1 MDNDFQ
7 TRTFEYRPC
16 AEQRGGTQR
25 PDAVHP
31 VAVIGAGPVGLATA
45 IDLAQQ
51 GVPVVLLDED
61 CTLSTGSRAIC
72 FAKRTLDIF
81 DRLGC
86 AERLMDKGVRW
97 QVGKVFFDRELVY
110 SFDLLPETGHHRP
123 AFINLQQYYLE
134 GFLVERAAE
143 LDGLE
148 LRWKHRVGALAPC
161 ADHVALTVETPDG
174 PYEMRARYVVVA
186 DGARSPVRRMMGLE
200 SKGRTF
206 RDRFL
211 IADVRMAAAF
221 PSERWFW
228 FDPPFNRNQSVLL
241 HRQPDNVWRID
252 FQLGW
257 DADPDVEK
265 QPERVIPRIKA
276 LLGDDVEFALEW
288 VSVYTFS
295 CQRMDTFRH
304 GRVLFA
310 GDAAHRVSPFGARGA
325 NSGVQDA
332 DNLAWKLRLVLDGT
346 APEALLDTYASER
359 EAAADENILNSSR
372 STDFI
377 TPKTPASRTFRDGV
391 LRLARH
397 HGFARQLVNSG
408 RLSVPAVLT
417 ASPLNTPDAALFAGT
432 MVPGAP
438 CSDAPAG
445 DGWLLRHVGGDF
457 TVMVFG
463 DERGLRPE
471 ALTALAGIDTQ
482 GVPLRVLC
490 VVPRA
495 SAPTLLSPDAVVVE
509 DTEGLIARRYD
520 GQPGTCY
527 LLRPDQHVCAR
538 WRDVDAAGIE
548 AALRRALCRQAPLP
562 AAATS
567 GQTDVAPDAAVAA
580 QLLTDP
586 HLDRPD
592 DVYEALID
600 MHRDLTDAQSQSANA
615 HLILLLANHIGNG
628 AVLREAMALARR
640 ATVDA
645 STERAAADAI
655 AALPVTPVA
664 A

>member
-1 MDNDFQ
+1 MDINFQ
-7 TRTFEYRPC
+7 ARTFEYRP
-16 AEQRGGTQR
+16 ASEQRAQADQPVG
-25 PDAVHP
+25 VHP

-61 CTLSTGSRAIC
+61 HTLSTGSRAIC

-86 AERLMDKGVRW
+86 AERLIDKGVRW

-143 LDGLE
+143 LQGLE
-148 LRWKHRVGALAPC
+148 LRWKNRVSALTPC
-161 ADHVALTVETPDG
+161 ADHVTLTVETPDG
-174 PYEMRARYVVVA
+174 PYDMRARYVVVA

-211 IADVRMAAAF
+211 IADVKMAAAF

-257 DADPDVEK
+257 DADPEVEK

-276 LLGDDVEFALEW
+276 LLGDDVEFDLEW

-346 APEALLDTYASER
+346 APDRLLDTYASER

-377 TPKTPASRTFRDGV
+377 TPKTPVSRTFRDGV

-408 RLSVPAVLT
+408 RLSVPAVLS
-417 ASPLNTPDAALFAGT
+417 ASPLNTPDAATFAGT

-438 CSDAPAG
+438 CCDAPARFG
-445 DGWLLRHVGGDF
+445 GRDGWLLGHLGNGF
-457 TVMVFG
+457 ALMVFG
-463 DERGLRPE
+463 GADGLGARTSSALERM
-471 ALTALAGIDTQ
+471 DTR
-482 GVPLRVLC
+482 GVPLRLLC
-490 VVPRA
+490 VLPAGGTAASVPRNA
-495 SAPTLLSPDAVVVE
+495 TIVE

-538 WRDVDAAGIE
+538 WREADAARIGT
-548 AALRRALCRQAPLP
+548 ALRRALCLEPASS
-562 AAATS
+562 AAAPSHEGDT
-567 GQTDVAPDAAVAA
+567 VAA
-580 QLLTDP
+580 PRLTTEP

-615 HLILLLANHIGNG
+615 HLILLLANHIGNA
-628 AVLREAMALARR
+628 AVLREAMALARS

-645 STERAAADAI
+645 SIERAAADAI